1 MLQRKQTL
9 FLLAVVV
16 LTMVGV
22 FFPLGNVEPSGMGV
36 ADKVYSLCV
45 LNGEG
50 GTSFA
55 TAPLF
60 AVNVLTFMLTLV
72 TIFMYSKRPLQAR
85 LCMNGI
91 LLQVA
96 WYCYFAFCWTSVF
109 ASSGTFHPSI
119 TVCLPL
125 LNVIFFVMARQ
136 GIIKDEKLV
145 RSMDR
150 IR

>member
-9 FLLAVVV
+9 FLLAVVI

-22 FFPLGNVEPSGMGV
+22 FFPLGNVEPAGMGV
-36 ADKVYSLCV
+36 ADKAYCLCV
-45 LNGEG
+45 IKGEG
-50 GTSFA
+50 GSSFV

-85 LCMNGI
+85 LCVNGI

-96 WYCYFAFCWTSVF
+96 WYCYLAFCWTSVF
-109 ASSGTFHPSI
+109 DSTGTFRPSI

-125 LNVIFFVMARQ
+125 LNIIFFVMARH